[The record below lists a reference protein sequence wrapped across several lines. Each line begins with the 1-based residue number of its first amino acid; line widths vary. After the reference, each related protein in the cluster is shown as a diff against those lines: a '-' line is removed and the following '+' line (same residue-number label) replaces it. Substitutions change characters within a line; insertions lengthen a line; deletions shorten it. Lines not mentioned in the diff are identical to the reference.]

1 MNFTRIL
8 VDEKDG
14 LATITLNRPEQRNAI
29 DREMIDE
36 LHHALDALAEAD
48 AIGALVLTG
57 AGGQAFAAG
66 ADIAQLRERKR
77 ADALKA
83 INSTLFM
90 KLEQFPFPTIAAI
103 QGFALGGGC
112 ELAMACDLRIAG
124 RSSKFGQPE
133 VGLGILAGAG
143 AIERLPRLVG
153 LGRAKELLYTARVI
167 DAEEA
172 LRIGLVNQVVDDG
185 KALEAA
191 TTLAQSIAKNDRL
204 AVRLTKA
211 SLNASARS
219 NDQVGIAI
227 DAIAQAVCF
236 ESEEK
241 VRRMTAFLERK
252 KKEGSG
258 RMARRPL
265 GCGPSAGIR
274 RLCLRRPCRGRTPR
288 APSNGAGE
296 L

>member
-29 DREMIDE
+29 DREMIEE
-36 LHHALDALAEAD
+36 LHHALDRLADED
-48 AIGALVLTG
+48 TISALVIVG

-66 ADIAQLRERKR
+66 ADIAQLRDRKR
-77 ADALKA
+77 KDALKA

-103 QGFALGGGC
+103 HGFALGGGC
-112 ELAMACDLRIAG
+112 ELAMACDLRVAG
-124 RSSKFGQPE
+124 KSAKFGQPE

-153 LGRAKELLYTARVI
+153 LGRAKELLYTARII
-167 DAEEA
+167 DADEA
-172 LRIGLVNQVVDDG
+172 LRIGLVNQVVDDD
-185 KALEAA
+185 KVLDAA
-191 TTLAQSIAKNDRL
+191 NGIARLIAKNDRL

-211 SLNASARS
+211 SLNASARG

-241 VRRMTAFLERK
+241 TRRMTAFLERK
-252 KKEGSG
+252 KK
-258 RMARRPL
+258 
-265 GCGPSAGIR
+265 
-274 RLCLRRPCRGRTPR
+274 
-288 APSNGAGE
+288 
-296 L
+296 

>member
-1 MNFTRIL
+1 MNLTRIL

-112 ELAMACDLRIAG
+112 ELAMACDLRVAG

-153 LGRAKELLYTARVI
+153 LGRAKELLYTARII

-191 TTLAQSIAKNDRL
+191 TALAQSIAKNDRL

-252 KKEGSG
+252 KK
-258 RMARRPL
+258 
-265 GCGPSAGIR
+265 
-274 RLCLRRPCRGRTPR
+274 
-288 APSNGAGE
+288 
-296 L
+296 

>member
-1 MNFTRIL
+1 MNFMRIL

-36 LHHALDALAEAD
+36 MHHALDRLAEAD
-48 AIGALVLTG
+48 SIGALVLTG

-112 ELAMACDLRIAG
+112 EMAMACDLRVAG

-153 LGRAKELLYTARVI
+153 LGRAKELLYTARII
-167 DAEEA
+167 DADEA

-191 TTLAQSIAKNDRL
+191 TALAQSIVKNDRL

-241 VRRMTAFLERK
+241 MRRMTAFLERK
-252 KKEGSG
+252 KK
-258 RMARRPL
+258 
-265 GCGPSAGIR
+265 
-274 RLCLRRPCRGRTPR
+274 
-288 APSNGAGE
+288 
-296 L
+296 

>member
-36 LHHALDALAEAD
+36 MHHALDRLAEAD
-48 AIGALVLTG
+48 SIGALVLTG

-66 ADIAQLRERKR
+66 ADIAQLRDRRR

-112 ELAMACDLRIAG
+112 EMAMACDLRVAG

-153 LGRAKELLYTARVI
+153 LGRAKELLYTARMI

-191 TTLAQSIAKNDRL
+191 LALAQSIAKNDRL

-252 KKEGSG
+252 KK
-258 RMARRPL
+258 
-265 GCGPSAGIR
+265 
-274 RLCLRRPCRGRTPR
+274 
-288 APSNGAGE
+288 
-296 L
+296 

>member
-36 LHHALDALAEAD
+36 LHHALDRLAEAD

-112 ELAMACDLRIAG
+112 ELAMACDLRVAG

-153 LGRAKELLYTARVI
+153 LGRAKELLYTARII

-191 TTLAQSIAKNDRL
+191 MALAQSIAKNDRL

-252 KKEGSG
+252 KK
-258 RMARRPL
+258 
-265 GCGPSAGIR
+265 
-274 RLCLRRPCRGRTPR
+274 
-288 APSNGAGE
+288 
-296 L
+296 

>member
-36 LHHALDALAEAD
+36 MHHALDRLAEAD
-48 AIGALVLTG
+48 SIGALVLTG

-66 ADIAQLRERKR
+66 ADIAQLRDRRR

-112 ELAMACDLRIAG
+112 EMAMACDLRVAG

-153 LGRAKELLYTARVI
+153 LGRAKELLYTARII
-167 DAEEA
+167 DTEEA

-191 TTLAQSIAKNDRL
+191 LALAQSIAKNDRL

-252 KKEGSG
+252 KK
-258 RMARRPL
+258 
-265 GCGPSAGIR
+265 
-274 RLCLRRPCRGRTPR
+274 
-288 APSNGAGE
+288 
-296 L
+296 

>member
-252 KKEGSG
+252 KK
-258 RMARRPL
+258 
-265 GCGPSAGIR
+265 
-274 RLCLRRPCRGRTPR
+274 
-288 APSNGAGE
+288 
-296 L
+296 

>member
-36 LHHALDALAEAD
+36 MHHALDRLAEAD
-48 AIGALVLTG
+48 SIGALVLTG

-112 ELAMACDLRIAG
+112 EMAMACDLRVAG

-153 LGRAKELLYTARVI
+153 LGRAKELLYTARII
-167 DAEEA
+167 DADEA

-191 TTLAQSIAKNDRL
+191 TALAQSIVKNDRL

-241 VRRMTAFLERK
+241 MRRMTAFLERK
-252 KKEGSG
+252 KK
-258 RMARRPL
+258 
-265 GCGPSAGIR
+265 
-274 RLCLRRPCRGRTPR
+274 
-288 APSNGAGE
+288 
-296 L
+296 

>member
-36 LHHALDALAEAD
+36 MHHALDRLAEAD
-48 AIGALVLTG
+48 SIGALVLTG

-66 ADIAQLRERKR
+66 ADIAQLRDRRR

-112 ELAMACDLRIAG
+112 EMAMACDLRVAG

-153 LGRAKELLYTARVI
+153 LGRAKELLYTARII

-191 TTLAQSIAKNDRL
+191 LALAQSIAKNDRL

-252 KKEGSG
+252 KK
-258 RMARRPL
+258 
-265 GCGPSAGIR
+265 
-274 RLCLRRPCRGRTPR
+274 
-288 APSNGAGE
+288 
-296 L
+296 

>member
-36 LHHALDALAEAD
+36 MHHALDRLAEAD
-48 AIGALVLTG
+48 SIGALVLTG

-66 ADIAQLRERKR
+66 ADIAQLRERRR

-112 ELAMACDLRIAG
+112 EMAMACDLRVAG

-153 LGRAKELLYTARVI
+153 LGRAKELLYTARII

-191 TTLAQSIAKNDRL
+191 LALAQSIAKNDRL

-252 KKEGSG
+252 KK
-258 RMARRPL
+258 
-265 GCGPSAGIR
+265 
-274 RLCLRRPCRGRTPR
+274 
-288 APSNGAGE
+288 
-296 L
+296 